1 MVRSVGSAFCFGS
14 ASCAAIVLGNVMGE
28 GKLEEARVYAGRFV
42 RLAIW
47 TALLGGVAVLLMRP
61 FVMNFMH
68 LYVTV
73 TDVVRSEL
81 STMLYINSYYIMG
94 MSLNTMLICGIF
106 RAGGDVKY
114 GLVCDTF
121 AMWGYAVPI
130 GLICAFVLKLPE
142 MWVYFILCLDEF
154 VKMPVNF
161 WHYFKRGW
169 LRNITR
175 ERSETV

>member
-1 MVRSVGSAFCFGS
+1 
-14 ASCAAIVLGNVMGE
+14 
-28 GKLEEARVYAGRFV
+28 
-42 RLAIW
+42 
-47 TALLGGVAVLLMRP
+47 
-61 FVMNFMH
+61 
-68 LYVTV
+68 
-73 TDVVRSEL
+73 
-81 STMLYINSYYIMG
+81 

-114 GLVCDTF
+114 GLICDTV

-161 WHYFKRGW
+161 WHYHKRGW

-175 ERSETV
+175 EQTEAQ